1 MSLPEPPA
9 LEVLGRKADAL
20 LALHDGA
27 RPLVLPNAWD
37 VPSAKAVAAAGF
49 PAVATSSR
57 AVGDSMG
64 EPDNDSSA
72 PRLIFNGLSRIAAA
86 VEVPVTADL
95 QAGLGL
101 DPDDFVDDA
110 LRAGVVGC
118 NLEDTDHHG
127 PGVLVDAERQAA
139 FLAAVRDAAAARG
152 VHLVINARIDTFV
165 RKVGSPDEQA
175 AEALRRARLYFE
187 AGADCVYPIALG
199 DREVIARLV
208 RALPGPVNI
217 IARRGGLTVPELAS
231 LGVRRISMGGG
242 IHQLVMADLGVR
254 LARLA
259 AGESLADA
267 WPAG

>member
-1 MSLPEPPA
+1 MSLPEPPSIETLA
-9 LEVLGRKADAL
+9 AKAEAL
-20 LALHDGA
+20 LALHHAD

-37 VPSAKAVAAAGF
+37 VPSARAVAAAGF

-64 EPDNDSSA
+64 EPDNDASA
-72 PRLIFNGLSRIAAA
+72 PRLIFNGLARIAAG
-86 VEVPVTADL
+86 VTVPVTADL
-95 QAGLGL
+95 QAGLRL
-101 DPDDFVDDA
+101 DPDDLVDHA
-110 LRAGVVGC
+110 LHAGIVGC

-127 PGVLVDAERQAA
+127 PGALVDAERQAHY
-139 FLAAVRDAAAARG
+139 LAAVRDAARARG

-165 RKVGSPDEQA
+165 RKVGTEAEQE
-175 AEALRRARLYFE
+175 AEALRRGRRYLE
-187 AGADCVYPIALG
+187 AGADCVYPIGLG
-199 DREVIARLV
+199 DPAAIERLV

-217 IARRGGLTVPELAS
+217 IARRGGLTVPELAA
-231 LGVRRISMGGG
+231 LGVRRVSMGGG
-242 IHQLVMADLGVR
+242 IHQLVMADLGAR